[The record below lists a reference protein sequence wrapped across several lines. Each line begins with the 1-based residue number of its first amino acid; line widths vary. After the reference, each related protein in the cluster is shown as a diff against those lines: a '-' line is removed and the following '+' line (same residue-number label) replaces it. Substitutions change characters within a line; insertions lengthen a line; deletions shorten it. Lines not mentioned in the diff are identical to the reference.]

1 MPASIQPTGPRGR
14 WPPGLSKTAHSAGD
28 SVSALIAEITIAADT
43 ATANWRNSSP
53 EVPGMK
59 ATGTNTESSTSVMAT
74 IGAVISRIALRV
86 ASFTDRPGS
95 RSEEH
100 TSELQSL
107 MRNSYAVFCLT
118 TKIIRHPDDY
128 ER

>member
-14 WPPGLSKTAHSAGD
+14 WPPGLSNTAHSAGD

-59 ATGTNTESSTSVMAT
+59 ATGTNTESITSVMAP
-74 IGAVISRIALRV
+74 IGAEISRIALRL
-86 ASFTDRPGS
+86 ALFTDRDRKRVGEGKGGFV
-95 RSEEH
+95 RVK
-100 TSELQSL
+100 LGG
-107 MRNSYAVFCLT
+107 R
-118 TKIIRHPDDY
+118 
-128 ER
+128 